1 MPESISL
8 SRRLSLL
15 VVFLLTAAFLLN
27 LRHSNAAPQNPVPQA
42 DAAQIETGRRLFAG
56 ACSNSYCHGTAGT
69 GGGGPKLQQRNFTA
83 VRLTQVISEGV
94 RGTGMPAFKS
104 TYKADEIAALVA
116 YVLSLSPDNA
126 AAVVDPHLSGATPNV
141 ATETV
146 ASTAPEAAM
155 TAADKE
161 FLKGSDAQMGRALF
175 FDTTVLNSCRVCHT
189 FNGRGGKV
197 GPDLSGI
204 ASQSA
209 AAIYQSI
216 INPGASVAEKYQTI
230 SVTTRTG
237 LRVTGVRRDE
247 NAEMIRVYDTSVSP
261 PVSRAILKADI
272 VQTETQSGSAM
283 PAGYEQKY
291 TRQQLLA
298 VVAWLKTG
306 D

>member
-1 MPESISL
+1 MPESISS

-15 VVFLLTAAFLLN
+15 VVFLLTAAFLLS
-27 LRHSNAAPQNPVPQA
+27 LRHSNAAPQNSVPQA

-83 VRLTQVISEGV
+83 VRLTRIISEGV
-94 RGTGMPAFKS
+94 KGTGMPAFKS

-126 AAVVDPHLSGATPNV
+126 AAVVDPHGATPN
-141 ATETV
+141 AAAETV
-146 ASTAPEAAM
+146 ASTAPKAAL

-161 FLKGSDAQMGRALF
+161 FLAGSDAQTGRALF

-204 ASQSA
+204 ASQPA

-216 INPGASVAEKYQTI
+216 VNPGASVTEKYQTI

-261 PVSRAILKADI
+261 PVSRAMLKADI
-272 VQTETQSGSAM
+272 VQSETLPGSAM